1 MTTNK
6 PRVVCHEVKA
16 VGAPVTLKFIVR
28 EDVVDEYMS
37 TLSERHRVVSSSPL
51 IRLSDYE
58 ALHAECENL
67 RRLLRRCEPVLIAHA
82 GASHMTDG
90 FRPRRNSWDELV
102 EQIDAALHGGL
113 P

>member
-1 MTTNK
+1 MTVNK
-6 PRVVCHEVKA
+6 PEVVAFVDKTQGWGKRFASLKQRVDIQA
-16 VGAPVTLKFIVR
+16 LKNG
-28 EDVVDEYMS
+28 DE
-37 TLSERHRVVSSSPL
+37 L

-82 GASHMTDG
+82 GASHLTDG
-90 FRPRRNSWDELV
+90 FRPRRNAWDELV
-102 EQIDAALHGGL
+102 EQIDAALLGGR